1 LFNIAY
7 IEQAMSTEQA
17 SQKPDS
23 ETDFH
28 LEQTPTQAHTLD
40 CVDYPAAATI

>member
-1 LFNIAY
+1 
-7 IEQAMSTEQA
+7 MSTEQA